1 MVGGAKYFNRVI
13 PKKIRKSGYEKQA
26 VLKVGVDHTVH
37 ILDKNE
43 KQSVGNLRLQG
54 NNYYCL
60 SLINRGNIKD
70 YLDILVDDTENAVVR
85 TTLNLYNIGRINK
98 EILSYER
105 KQESWEL
112 MNSEDLLLGAPKK
125 GRISN
130 LEPLFNLARAEQLSH
145 AQLKSI
151 LVHLGIDQDVEDVD
165 TLEALKQC
173 LNTWKKQQ
181 DARASIGRLVSVLQL
196 ADVALHTVAAEILQ
210 NIANTNLGIHY
221 VA

>member
-1 MVGGAKYFNRVI
+1 
-13 PKKIRKSGYEKQA
+13 
-26 VLKVGVDHTVH
+26 
-37 ILDKNE
+37 
-43 KQSVGNLRLQG
+43 
-54 NNYYCL
+54 
-60 SLINRGNIKD
+60 
-70 YLDILVDDTENAVVR
+70 
-85 TTLNLYNIGRINK
+85 
-98 EILSYER
+98 
-105 KQESWEL
+105 

-181 DARASIGRLVSVLQL
+181 DARASIGRLVTVLQL